1 MSAHGVYDRDDLD
14 FMPDVHAATRH
25 RGRRFAYILTLL
37 SIAFFGVMGVWSHYA
52 LLEEVTRG
60 EGTIVPSSRI
70 QVIQNLEGGILS
82 EILVHEGDIVE
93 AGSVLVRIVNT
104 VATAS
109 LQDARSQY
117 LTLQATEARL
127 VAELEE
133 HDEIEFPPAVI
144 EEAPIVVADQ
154 QRLFSARR
162 RQLEAQINVLESQA
176 SQRKQEVAE
185 MNSRRQ
191 QLEQSLRLARDELAI
206 MAPLVQ
212 KGVMPRIDLIRIERQ
227 VADLE
232 GEIRT
237 IRTAIPRLQSAQQ
250 EAGQRITEMKL
261 TAQTDASNE
270 LNKARA
276 ELKSIS
282 QSLFAGQDRVTRTAV
297 VSPVRGTVKD
307 MKINTVGGVIQP
319 GEDIMEIVP
328 LDDSLIVEARVRPA
342 DIAYLRPDQ
351 KAIIKVSAYDFSIYG
366 GLSAQLERIS
376 ADTIKDEEG
385 ESFYHVYLRTE
396 ENSLFHRG
404 ETLPIIPGMTVTAEI
419 LTGEK
424 SVLDYLL
431 KPILKAKDS
440 ALRER

>member
-14 FMPDVHAATRH
+14 FMPDVHAATRQ
-25 RGRRFAYILTLL
+25 RGRRFAYILTVL
-37 SIAFFGVMGVWSHYA
+37 SVVFFAVMGVWAHYA
-52 LLEEVTRG
+52 VLNEVTRG
-60 EGTIVPSSRI
+60 EGTIVPSSRT
-70 QVIQNLEGGILS
+70 QVIQNLEGGILA

-93 AGSVLVRIVNT
+93 AGHVLVRIENI
-104 VATAS
+104 VAQAN
-109 LQDARSQY
+109 LRDARSQY

-127 VAELEE
+127 VAELEDKE
-133 HDEIEFPPAVI
+133 EIEFPPEVL
-144 EEAPIVVADQ
+144 EEAPVVAADQ
-154 QRLFSARR
+154 QRLFSARQ

-176 SQRKQEVAE
+176 MQRKQEVAE
-185 MNSRRQ
+185 MNSRRL
-191 QLEQSLRLARDELAI
+191 QLEQSLSLARDELAI
-206 MAPLVQ
+206 LAPLVQ
-212 KGVMPRIDLIRIERQ
+212 KGVMPRIDLLRIERQ
-227 VADLE
+227 VSDLE

-237 IRTAIPRLQSAQQ
+237 IRTAIPRLESAQK
-250 EAGQRITEMKL
+250 EAGQRIVEMKL
-261 TAQTDASNE
+261 TTRTESSTE
-270 LNKARA
+270 LNKTRA

-297 VSPVRGTVKD
+297 TSPVRGTVKD
-307 MKINTVGGVIQP
+307 MKITTVGGVIQP

-328 LDDSLIVEARVRPA
+328 LDDTLIVEALVRPA

-366 GLSAQLERIS
+366 GLSAKLERIS
-376 ADTIKDEEG
+376 ADTIRNEEG
-385 ESFYHVYLRTE
+385 ESFYHVYLRTA
-396 ENSLFHRG
+396 ENSLHHRG

-431 KPILKAKDS
+431 KPILKARDS